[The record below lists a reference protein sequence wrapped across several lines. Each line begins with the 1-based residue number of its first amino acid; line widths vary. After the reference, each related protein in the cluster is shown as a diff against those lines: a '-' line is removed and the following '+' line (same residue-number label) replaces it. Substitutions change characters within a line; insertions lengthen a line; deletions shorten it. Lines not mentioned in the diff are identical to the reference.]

1 MLRRG
6 RARRSMKRAY
16 AYTDYEKLEKLGEG
30 TFGVVHKARHTETGE
45 VVALKKMRLEGEDD
59 GTPIVAIDPYGS
71 GMHQRVIVSSD
82 GLAARKAVV
91 DNRSPVRMM
100 ITGIIDRMEEEKTA

>member
-1 MLRRG
+1 MLAPQLCETLSLNDTSSG
-6 RARRSMKRAY
+6 RFDGWR
-16 AYTDYEKLEKLGEG
+16 L
-30 TFGVVHKARHTETGE
+30 VVCQPIN
-45 VVALKKMRLEGEDD
+45 LEGEDD

-82 GLAARKAVV
+82 GLAARKAVG

>member
-1 MLRRG
+1 MRL
-6 RARRSMKRAY
+6 ARV
-16 AYTDYEKLEKLGEG
+16 EG
-30 TFGVVHKARHTETGE
+30 NIVATRKHPSLDGWRLVVCQPIN
-45 VVALKKMRLEGEDD
+45 LEGEDD

-100 ITGIIDRMEEEKTA
+100 INGIIDRMEEEKTA